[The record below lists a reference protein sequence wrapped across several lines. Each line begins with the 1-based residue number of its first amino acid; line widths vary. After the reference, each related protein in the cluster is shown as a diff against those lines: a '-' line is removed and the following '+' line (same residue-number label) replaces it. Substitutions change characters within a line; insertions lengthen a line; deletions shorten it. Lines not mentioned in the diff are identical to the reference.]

1 MLTLPALLRLIRRIL
16 PRLYRAPAMRQ
27 ANGKRETQRD
37 EQPDQAD
44 AVSGREV
51 DQIGQVGNG
60 LTQVVERR
68 RKHGVKP
75 RYQRVRQE

>member
-1 MLTLPALLRLIRRIL
+1 MPCAGD
-16 PRLYRAPAMRQ
+16 APGQR
-27 ANGKRETQRD
+27 KRETQRD

-75 RYQRVRQE
+75 RYQRVRPE

>member
-1 MLTLPALLRLIRRIL
+1 MLTLPALLSLIRRIL
-16 PRLYRAPAMRQ
+16 PRLCRARATRQ
-27 ANGKRETQRD
+27 ANGKRETQRH

-44 AVSGREV
+44 AVSGWEV
-51 DQIGQVGNG
+51 DQVGQVGNG

-75 RYQRVRQE
+75 RYERVREE